1 MENGKCSCTSCCS
14 EQNGYTVV
22 ACSGA
27 SDLGQLTDLV
37 SRKLSQNGVRQ
48 MKCLAQ
54 VGARYDKIINLL
66 KNANVLVIDGCADDC
81 SRLIME
87 KAGIDRFIHLRL
99 TDLGYPKGQ
108 TPATEATVNQIY
120 VKAEVLY

>member
-1 MENGKCSCTSCCS
+1 MENEKCACSCLCG

-27 SDLGQLTDLV
+27 SDLGQISDLV
-37 SRKLSQNGVRQ
+37 SRKLNQNGVRQ

-54 VGARYDKIINLL
+54 VGARYEKLIDRL
-66 KNANVLVIDGCADDC
+66 KCANVLVIDGCSDDC
-81 SRLIME
+81 SRRILEI
-87 KAGIDRFIHLRL
+87 AGIERFIHVRL

-108 TPATEATVNQIY
+108 TPATEETVNQIY
-120 VKAEVLY
+120 EKTAILY